1 MLGSRFSLPP
11 ELRLTAPIY
20 NSPFGGRRLAGSQ
33 LWKNSPPATAWGVG
47 GGDAAPLPFCTHSQ
61 LCLGPA
67 RSCSILL
74 TVTRVGHSL
83 YFHLF
88 PGLWLRRPVAALPRE
103 QRAGWSGYCASRPAQ
118 GFPRCRP
125 VPRAELCRLQLCR
138 CSPTSDRRSSL
149 ATASG
154 SY

>member
-47 GGDAAPLPFCTHSQ
+47 GDAAPLPFFTHSQ

-74 TVTRVGHSL
+74 KVTRVGRSL
-83 YFHLF
+83 YFYLF
-88 PGLWLRRPVAALPRE
+88 PGLWLRRPVATLPRE
-103 QRAGWSGYCASRPAQ
+103 QHAGWTGCCAGLPAQ
-118 GFPRCRP
+118 GFPRCCP
-125 VPRAELCRLQLCR
+125 VPRAELCCFQLCR

-149 ATASG
+149 ETASG